1 MRVINFEY
9 VIKEAQRMVVKRY
22 IKAMLSKRL
31 SKPKV
36 DCEIISKKIIQEIRQ
51 IRKFFDKIAPN
62 ISKNDSPFDVVVD
75 LAQLLNA
82 DSEMVI
88 LDLHTL
94 LINYPSLNEDHL
106 LRLFYIRNDIKSNE
120 IKEKIQD
127 AFSSKKPSVAHA
139 KQDILFKEIVFAS
152 EKLWSV

>member
-1 MRVINFEY
+1 M
-9 VIKEAQRMVVKRY
+9 IKEAQKMVVKRY
-22 IKAMLSKRL
+22 IRAMFSKRL
-31 SKPKV
+31 SKPKAE
-36 DCEIISKKIIQEIRQ
+36 CEIVAKKITQEIRQ

-62 ISKNDSPFDVVVD
+62 ISKNDSPFDVIVN
-75 LAQLLNA
+75 LAQLLIC

-94 LINYPSLNEDHL
+94 LINYPSLSEDHL
-106 LRLFYIRNDIKSNE
+106 MRLFYFRNDIKSNE

-127 AFSSKKPSVAHA
+127 AFSSKKSSVAHD
-139 KQDILFKEIVFAS
+139 KQDNLFKEIVFAS